1 MSYCFVGVADCAAQ
15 AALTAAWQAGAAL
28 LMFLIRQART
38 ADLSMA
44 ANSAGQ
50 RVWIELLQ
58 ASRTAEF
65 GAACAVAAL
74 ANVIRQAA
82 ARPAMRSGYDKAN
95 LQ

>member
-1 MSYCFVGVADCAAQ
+1 
-15 AALTAAWQAGAAL
+15 
-28 LMFLIRQART
+28 
-38 ADLSMA
+38 MA